1 MCVCMVGT
9 QQFINLVQTAFTI
22 TKINAAEKKETLKF
36 LLLLFVFVYVY
47 SSR

>member
-9 QQFINLVQTAFTI
+9 QQFINVQTAFTI